1 MKDLIRKLHANTE
14 KISAERKFDLDLLVQ
29 AMYELHK
36 NCGEISVNV
45 ICTHNSRRSQV
56 AQLWFIMAAHHFDVP
71 CLKAYSGGTE
81 VTAFNDRMVKALQSH
96 EIDLSE
102 ISGGTNPVYALHI
115 AGAEKSAHQFF
126 SKTYDDPV
134 NPAKEYIALIVCDS
148 ADEKCPIVVGASH
161 RLFIPYVDPKQ
172 ADDTDQESHVYR
184 AKVEEIGIE
193 ILYTIEQLKKLI

>member
-81 VTAFNDRMVKALQSH
+81 VTAFNDRMVLK
-96 EIDLSE
+96 
-102 ISGGTNPVYALHI
+102 NLHI
-115 AGAEKSAHQFF
+115 NFF
-126 SKTYDDPV
+126 
-134 NPAKEYIALIVCDS
+134 L
-148 ADEKCPIVVGASH
+148 
-161 RLFIPYVDPKQ
+161 RLMTTLSIPLRNISP
-172 ADDTDQESHVYR
+172 
-184 AKVEEIGIE
+184 
-193 ILYTIEQLKKLI
+193 